1 VAEKIITQNK
11 KARHDFAIVETY
23 EAGMV
28 LAGTEVKSCR
38 LGKVNLKDSYG
49 KIKGGEIFLVNC
61 HISPYDF
68 GNRANHDPLRERKLL
83 FHKQEIRRLYGKVK
97 ERGFSLVPL
106 KMYLKGGRVK
116 VEMALGRGKKAY
128 DKREEIR
135 RRDLKREIQQ
145 EFRGKKLKGRF

>member
-1 VAEKIITQNK
+1 MAEKIIAQNK

-38 LGKVNLKDSYG
+38 IGKVNLKDSYG
-49 KIKGGEIFLVNC
+49 KIKRGEIFLVNC

-116 VEMALGRGKKAY
+116 VEMALARGKKTY

-145 EFRGKKLKGRF
+145 EFRGEKLKGRF